1 VKARVEVHGGVR
13 GREGEPLSSM
23 KLYKEVESAV
33 VVGVCYNSGS
43 SNPQIDLHIVWAEN
57 EVIYWLHMIHDVW
70 KYRPESCNVLTEV
83 EVWSRGQIMI
93 DIMPVQNFREG
104 DIHFDI
110 KILPSFIHKRFQRL
124 IVMEGHKT
132 ATALL
137 PMSHHM
143 R

>member
-1 VKARVEVHGGVR
+1 MMSGNTDLETNMSRHTYLASEQTLSIALVPGLPHCAR
-13 GREGEPLSSM
+13 LIS
-23 KLYKEVESAV
+23 
-33 VVGVCYNSGS
+33 
-43 SNPQIDLHIVWAEN
+43 
-57 EVIYWLHMIHDVW
+57 
-70 KYRPESCNVLTEV
+70 ESCNVLTEV